1 MIHAAWP
8 HFREQ
13 GHGRV
18 VVATSTSGIYGNS
31 GQADYGAA
39 KGGLIGSINT
49 LAIEG
54 RKYNILANAIAPM
67 VVDPD
72 PTSDLMAEE
81 IFGPVLPVLTIG
93 SLDDAI
99 AFVTARPKPLGLY
112 MFTGSKAVK
121 ERVLAETSS
130 GGVVIN
136 HLAMHC
142 LVPQLPFG
150 GVGNSGD
157 GRLPRRVGL
166 PGAQPPQ
173 GRAGEARKPDPWLMY
188 PPYTD
193 AKKKMMRRLL

>member
-1 MIHAAWP
+1 VIHAAWP

-31 GQADYGAA
+31 GQANYGAA

-93 SLDDAI
+93 SLDDAHR
-99 AFVTARPKPLGLY
+99 VRHRPAEAAG
-112 MFTGSKAVK
+112 AVHVH
-121 ERVLAETSS
+121 RVE
-130 GGVVIN
+130 GGQGAGAGRDQLRWRRDQPPR
-136 HLAMHC
+136 HALPRA
-142 LVPQLPFG
+142 QLPFG

-173 GRAGEARKPDPWLMY
+173 GRAGEARKPDPSLMY